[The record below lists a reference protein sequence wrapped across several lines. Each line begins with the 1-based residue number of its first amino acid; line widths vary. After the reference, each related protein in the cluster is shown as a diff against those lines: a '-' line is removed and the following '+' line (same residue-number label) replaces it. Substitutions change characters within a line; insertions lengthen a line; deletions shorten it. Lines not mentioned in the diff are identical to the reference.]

1 MRDRKADPFYPPD
14 DVFWVWKPDPWTT
27 HRQTRPLTWLAV
39 HLCPTA
45 AWVSGWWTLLGCR
58 AGDRRLRVNPCPRH
72 RVCTPPPHPL
82 TRSSPSSLG
91 NSQPPPPPPLLPLAA
106 TEPGKAVVAPPVLL
120 FHLPTPPL
128 LLLHAR
134 THTCCRCS
142 LVTASA
148 AAPCKWH
155 PNCAVCPFQPPPTPP
170 PPLVFL
176 SVVHP
181 HLCVNPPW
189 WGMSFR
195 TSFHFNISSP
205 PEFPESR
212 VELIFCLSGD
222 TAYHVKISLL
232 LRAGFNQ
239 NVLKGSSTVQ

>member
-134 THTCCRCS
+134 AHTP
-142 LVTASA
+142 A
-148 AAPCKWH
+148 AAARSSPRLLPRPANDTRTALSAPSNPH
-155 PNCAVCPFQPPPTPP
+155 PPHFH
-170 PPLVFL
+170 PLFSCLSFILTSVWTHPDEACHLELLFISTSPHPLNFL
-176 SVVHP
+176 SHA
-181 HLCVNPPW
+181 W
-189 WGMSFR
+189 S
-195 TSFHFNISSP
+195 
-205 PEFPESR
+205 
-212 VELIFCLSGD
+212 
-222 TAYHVKISLL
+222 
-232 LRAGFNQ
+232 
-239 NVLKGSSTVQ
+239 